1 VASGVAFCVVCRT
14 ASGIATTAVDDGNMA
29 INIIFINIVIVIIIV
44 AASIRQRII
53 LPK

>member
-1 VASGVAFCVVCRT
+1 
-14 ASGIATTAVDDGNMA
+14 MA

-44 AASIRQRII
+44 AASIPQRII